1 MRAALF
7 CGVGHPFEVQEIPK
21 PTPGPGEVLVQVM
34 AAGLCGSDVHIAVEG
49 TTAPAYLPM
58 VLGHEAAGLVAEV
71 GAGVTE
77 WVPGERVSV
86 LPDLVCGN
94 CVNCWEGRSELC
106 LKRRLIGIHRPGA
119 LAEFMVVPAANLVH
133 LPESISFE
141 AGAIA
146 ADAVAT
152 PYHALV
158 RVGALHGGER
168 VLILGL
174 GALGLHAVSLA
185 RVLGASQVGAV
196 TRHPRA
202 GLRAR
207 ARGADEV
214 REWQK
219 SPWPAGA
226 YDLVVDFSGHPAMI
240 ERGME
245 ALRAGGRLVLV
256 GISEEPFAT
265 HIKVSSWVRRGIQV
279 VGSYGA
285 NLGDLSEV
293 LSLAERNRINLEN
306 SITHR
311 FSLEDAFLALQ
322 HLADKW
328 GDPIRVAI
336 LPELMDSKPSKLCRP
351 IFA

>member
-7 CGVGHPFEVQEIPK
+7 CGVGQPFEVRDIPK
-21 PTPGPGEVLVQVM
+21 PKAGPGEVLVQVM

-71 GAGVTE
+71 GAGVTQ
-77 WVPGERVSV
+77 WKLGDRVSV

-106 LKRRLIGIHRPGA
+106 LERRLIGIHRPGA
-119 LAEFMVVPAANLVH
+119 LAEYVVVPAANLIP
-133 LPESISFE
+133 LPAPISFE

-168 VLILGL
+168 VLIMGL

-185 RVLGASQVGAV
+185 RALGASWVGAV
-196 TRHPRA
+196 TRHARA

-214 REWQK
+214 WEWGK
-219 SPWPAGA
+219 SPWPEGA
-226 YDLVVDFSGHPAMI
+226 YDLVLDFSGHP
-240 ERGME
+240 GMMDGGIQ

-256 GISEEPFAT
+256 GISEKPFAI
-265 HIKVSSWVRRGIQV
+265 HVAVSSLVRRGIAV
-279 VGSYGA
+279 IGSYGA
-285 NLGDLSEV
+285 HPGDLSEV
-293 LSLAERNRINLEN
+293 LRLAEKNRINLEN
-306 SITHR
+306 SVTHR
-311 FSLEDAFLALQ
+311 FTLDDAFLALQ

-336 LPELMDSKPSKLCRP
+336 LPYLRDAQPSKLCRP
-351 IFA
+351 MCV